1 MQAVI
6 DVLEGGELELE
17 GHVVHAL
24 APATVEYVPATQDMH
39 AVPVAPLYVPARH
52 CVHVPPF
59 DPEKPTLQVQ
69 ATSAVLGLT
78 EFEFSGHDA
87 HALEAAAV
95 ENLPSTQFAHT
106 SVPTV
111 LLNFPAGHDVH
122 VLSPANVETT
132 PTPQFVHTE
141 EPAAEYLPASQFPH
155 NADPVVPLNFPAGHD
170 MH

>member
-1 MQAVI
+1 VQAVI